1 LAKEEGYRENI
12 FPQLSIR
19 MIQLSNISVSFG
31 ETILFKDITWNIGL
45 SERIAL
51 VGPNGAGKTTLFKIA
66 LGLMAPTAGGVA
78 SAKKMRTGYLPQ
90 QEVVFKG
97 RTVLEEASSVFADR
111 HAMRDEAEELSHLM
125 AAMSQDDPE
134 LPAVIGRYGELHH
147 LFEGQ
152 DGYQLE
158 SRTKSVLQGL
168 GFSEDD
174 FSRPVETFSGGWQM
188 RLALAKL
195 LLQEPSYLFLDEP
208 TNHLDIE
215 SMEYLESFLKSF
227 KGTAVMISHDRYFID
242 RTVKKIFELEHGR
255 LDIYHTNYSGYLTEK
270 EKRRELLIKQ
280 QIEQD
285 KEIEHLKEFV
295 CRWKGNYIKRA
306 MVTSREKMI
315 AKLQQQRVDLPST
328 VKGFRL
334 NLPQPP
340 YCGRNMVTLKDVSKH
355 YNSKQVL
362 NNVDLLVENGHKLGL
377 VGLNGAGKS
386 TLLKLLARV
395 EDPTSG
401 EIVDSPQARLAY
413 FAQHTAEMLDDKK
426 TVYQQVED
434 VIPLETPGRVRTILG
449 SFLFPGDDVYK
460 KVSVLSGGEKARL
473 ALCCTLLLPANLL
486 ILDEPTNHLDLKGKE
501 ILEQA
506 LKEYR
511 GTVVLVTHDRYL
523 LDQVVDT
530 VVEVAD
536 RRISLFPGN
545 YTDYLEKKES
555 LLTQSAMANPQ
566 PVKEKIPAGKLPSDK
581 PLWEENKK
589 QKAREAAEQRKNTR
603 MVAELEERIHLLEK
617 KQKVLESDRGGLADP
632 IVYKDGLKMKEKMNE
647 FDKNRKELKYLYDRW
662 EHYHEEK
669 V

>member
-1 LAKEEGYRENI
+1 
-12 FPQLSIR
+12 
-19 MIQLSNISVSFG
+19 MIQLSNITVAFG

-66 LGLMAPTAGGVA
+66 LGLQAPTAGGVA
-78 SAKKMRTGYLPQ
+78 SAKRMRTGYLPQ
-90 QEVVFKG
+90 QEIVFKG

-134 LPAVIGRYGELHH
+134 LPAVVERYGELNH

-188 RLALAKL
+188 RLALVKL

-215 SMEYLESFLKSF
+215 SMEYLEGFLKSF
-227 KGTAVMISHDRYFID
+227 KGSAVMISHDRYFID

-255 LDIYHTNYSGYLTEK
+255 LDIYHTNYSGYLGEK

-315 AKLQQQRVDLPST
+315 EKLQQQRVDLPST
-328 VKGFRL
+328 VKSFRL

-355 YNSKQVL
+355 YGSKQVL
-362 NNVDLLVENGHKLGL
+362 NNVDLLVENGRKLGL

-386 TLLKLLARV
+386 TLLKMLARV
-395 EDPTSG
+395 EAPTSG
-401 EIVDSPQARLAY
+401 EIVESPQLHLAY
-413 FAQHTAEMLDDKK
+413 FAQHTTEMLEDKK

-434 VIPLETPGRVRTILG
+434 VIPLETPSRIRTILG

-460 KVSVLSGGEKARL
+460 KVSVLSGGEKSRL

-486 ILDEPTNHLDLKGKE
+486 IMDEPTNHLDLKGKE

-511 GTVVLVTHDRYL
+511 GAVVLVTHDRYL

-530 VVEVAD
+530 VVEVAGG
-536 RRISLFPGN
+536 RIGIFPGN
-545 YTDYLEKKES
+545 YTEYLEKKES
-555 LLTQSAMANPQ
+555 LLAQTAAASPQ
-566 PVKEKIPAGKLPSDK
+566 PVKEKILTGRLPPDKL
-581 PLWEENKK
+581 LWEETKK
-589 QKAREAAEQRKNTR
+589 QKSQQAAGLRKHKR
-603 MVAELEERIHLLEK
+603 MVAELEERIHQLEK
-617 KQKVLESDRGGLADP
+617 KQISLESDQGGLADP
-632 IVYKDGLKMKEKMNE
+632 AIYKDGARMKELMND

-662 EHYHEEK
+662 EHHHEESD
-669 V
+669 